1 MKNILSL
8 LFIAT
13 MLLVACNQVEQIQ
26 SLSQLEPALRKYVGN
41 PSKIDTVYKY
51 EYKTYSSILYLFEDS
66 SNVSFQRVVDF
77 LSKAYDCEPQ
87 LTLEEKRHLAKFE
100 SDSESNPYSTGVLE
114 YYKERDN
121 KRILYIIAIDKNN
134 ELVTPSSQ
142 TPQTVAPSK

>member
-1 MKNILSL
+1 MKNILPL

-26 SLSQLEPALRKYVGN
+26 SLGQLEPALRKHVGN
-41 PSKIDTVYKY
+41 PSKIDTVYK
-51 EYKTYSSILYLFEDS
+51 TDFDPHSSILFLFEDS

-100 SDSESNPYSTGVLE
+100 SDSESNPYSTGILE

-134 ELVTPSSQ
+134 ELVTPSSP
-142 TPQTVAPSK
+142 TPQTTALSK